1 MVNEQEVLDFIAANF
16 DVNVTRIMF
25 GGRMEEAMSV
35 MQQTDMLIGMHG
47 AGACL
52 SVLLNII

>member
-1 MVNEQEVLDFIAANF
+1 MVNEQEVLDFIAAKF
-16 DVNVTRIMF
+16 DVNVTRIIF
-25 GGRMEEAMSV
+25 GGRMEEAMAI

-52 SVLLNII
+52 SVLHNTI